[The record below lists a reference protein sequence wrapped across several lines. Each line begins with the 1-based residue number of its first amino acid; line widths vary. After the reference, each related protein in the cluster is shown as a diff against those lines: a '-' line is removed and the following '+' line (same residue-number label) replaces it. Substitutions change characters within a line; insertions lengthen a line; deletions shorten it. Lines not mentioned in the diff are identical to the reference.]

1 FHTSENS
8 KIILQDIFGNEYNLF
23 QQLFSKSYLL
33 VPENSKIIL
42 QDIFGNEY
50 NLFQQL
56 FSKSYLLVPL
66 IESEPKNLQD
76 SIVEIK
82 QYKTIQKSA
91 PKTAITLTI
100 PEVLC
105 LRYLLIRS

>member
-1 FHTSENS
+1 MIIFNIVSMVKTYTTNIIQPIVHKLSELKLVEIDFFIFFPKTLARAFHTS
-8 KIILQDIFGNEYNLF
+8 
-23 QQLFSKSYLL
+23 
-33 VPENSKIIL
+33 ENSKIIL

-66 IESEPKNLQD
+66 IESEHKNLQD

-82 QYKTIQKSA
+82 Q
-91 PKTAITLTI
+91 
-100 PEVLC
+100 
-105 LRYLLIRS
+105 